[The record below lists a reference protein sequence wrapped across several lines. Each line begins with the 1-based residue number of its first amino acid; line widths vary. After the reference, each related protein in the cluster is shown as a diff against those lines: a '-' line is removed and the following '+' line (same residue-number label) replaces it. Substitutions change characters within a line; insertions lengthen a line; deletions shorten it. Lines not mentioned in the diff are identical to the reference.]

1 MEKQK
6 YKPKLNLLIKEERLS
21 VISCVSTNSNKL
33 EFIVITALL
42 MWDSGSQKEMLVLAI
57 TVGEVTFNSAVK
69 VNVQTDTFS
78 PSSVKLPNTSDFLLH
93 Y

>member
-1 MEKQK
+1 M
-6 YKPKLNLLIKEERLS
+6 
-21 VISCVSTNSNKL
+21 
-33 EFIVITALL
+33 ITALL

-78 PSSVKLPNTSDFLLH
+78 PSSVKLPNTSHFLLH

>member
-1 MEKQK
+1 M
-6 YKPKLNLLIKEERLS
+6 
-21 VISCVSTNSNKL
+21 
-33 EFIVITALL
+33 ITALL

-69 VNVQTDTFS
+69 VNVQTDTFP

>member
-1 MEKQK
+1 
-6 YKPKLNLLIKEERLS
+6 
-21 VISCVSTNSNKL
+21 
-33 EFIVITALL
+33 

-57 TVGEVTFNSAVK
+57 TVGEVTFSSAVK

>member
-6 YKPKLNLLIKEERLS
+6 YKPKLNLLIKEKRLS
-21 VISCVSTNSNKL
+21 VISCVSKNSNEL
-33 EFIVITALL
+33 FFIVITALL
-42 MWDSGSQKEMLVLAI
+42 MWDSGSEKEMLVLAF